1 MYTTDDLHRRQRL
14 LVRIDVNAPVED
26 GAVQSTRRFER
37 HADSIADL
45 LREDHGLA
53 LLAHQGRPGRDT
65 FVTLEEHAEIL
76 SDLLG
81 YPVEYVPSTHGEEAL
96 DVIEDLGAGNV
107 VLLEN
112 TRMTDD
118 ELPEEAP
125 DEKAETEFVQA
136 LAPEFDAYVNDG
148 YSVAHRSHA
157 SIVGFPEVMDAYAG
171 PVMADEYEYNTSLE
185 RREFDGQVTM
195 ILGGTKAE
203 DVIAAMDNLE
213 DRVDRFL
220 LGGVVGEL
228 FLRAEGHP
236 VGHDLPDGP
245 DLYDDNYAEN
255 EELIAD
261 VHDRFGDRIELPTDL
276 AYEAEAEAES
286 EDEPVEEESED
297 VPEESESEDVSEES
311 DSEGVSEEA
320 EPEGAEVED
329 VSEEAESR
337 DVSEEN
343 DSEDVS
349 GEAESEDV
357 SEEAEPENASKMSDP
372 DDIAEVLKPKN
383 VAEVSEPEG
392 EDEDAATGVEGG
404 SEGETEDDTSESTL
418 ETDGGIEGGERAEHR
433 VEEIDEKR
441 VSYMDIGH
449 ETAERYVEV
458 IEESEAVL
466 VKGALGVFEDER
478 FSHGTVEVLQAV
490 ADSDAFS
497 VVGGGDTSRAVPMYG
512 IDEDGFDHLSI
523 AGGAYLKAL
532 TGEPLVG
539 IEALERSAERMDED

>member
-37 HADSIADL
+37 HADSIAAL

-53 LLAHQGRPGRDT
+53 LMAHQGRPGRDT

-81 YPVEYVPSTHGEEAL
+81 YPVEHVPSTHGEEAL
-96 DVIEDLGAGNV
+96 DAIEDLGAGDV
-107 VLLEN
+107 ILLEN
-112 TRMTDD
+112 TRMSDD

-125 DEKAETEFVQA
+125 ESKAGTEFVQA
-136 LAPEFDAYVNDG
+136 LAPELDAYVNDG

-171 PVMADEYEYNTSLE
+171 PVMADEYEYNTSVE
-185 RREFDGQVTM
+185 RKEFDGQVTM
-195 ILGGTKAE
+195 VLGGTKAE

-213 DRVDRFL
+213 EKVDRFL

-228 FLRAEGHP
+228 FLRAKGYP

-261 VHDRFGDRIELPTDL
+261 VLDRFGDRIELPVDL
-276 AYEAEAEAES
+276 AYEDMGEETDEAATEAES
-286 EDEPVEEESED
+286 EDE
-297 VPEESESEDVSEES
+297 
-311 DSEGVSEEA
+311 A
-320 EPEGAEVED
+320 AT
-329 VSEEAESR
+329 
-337 DVSEEN
+337 
-343 DSEDVS
+343 
-349 GEAESEDV
+349 EAESEDGEKA
-357 SEEAEPENASKMSDP
+357 EETDE
-372 DDIAEVLKPKN
+372 
-383 VAEVSEPEG
+383 SEPEA
-392 EDEDAATGVEGG
+392 E
-404 SEGETEDDTSESTL
+404 SEGEAGESEDESGADEGDDDESGAGEGDDDESGADEGDDDKI
-418 ETDGGIEGGERAEHR
+418 ETDGGVEDENGGRSEHR
-433 VEEIDEKR
+433 VEEIDEKT

-458 IEESEAVL
+458 VEESEAVL

-478 FSHGTVEVLQAV
+478 FSHGTVEVLRAV

-512 IDEDGFDHLSI
+512 LDEDGFEHLSI

-532 TGEPLVG
+532 TGEPLAG
-539 IEALERSAERMDED
+539 IEALERAAERMDES

>member
-37 HADSIADL
+37 HADSIANL

-76 SDLLG
+76 TDLLG
-81 YPVEYVPSTHGEEAL
+81 YSVEYVPSTHGEEAL
-96 DVIEDLGAGNV
+96 ETIENLGAGDV
-107 VLLEN
+107 ILLEN

-118 ELPEEAP
+118 ELPEQTPE
-125 DEKAETEFVQA
+125 EKAETEFVRT
-136 LAPEFDAYVNDG
+136 LAPKLDAYVNDG

-185 RREFDGQVTM
+185 RREFDGEVTM

-228 FLRAEGHP
+228 FLRAKGYP

-245 DLYDDNYAEN
+245 GLYDDNYAEN

-261 VHDRFGDRIELPTDL
+261 VLDRFGDRIELPVDL
-276 AYEAEAEAES
+276 AYEEEPGVQPEDEVGDAES
-286 EDEPVEEESED
+286 EDEV
-297 VPEESESEDVSEES
+297 
-311 DSEGVSEEA
+311 EEA
-320 EPEGAEVED
+320 EPED
-329 VSEEAESR
+329 EAG
-337 DVSEEN
+337 D
-343 DSEDVS
+343 
-349 GEAESEDV
+349 AESEDEAGDAEPEDEV
-357 SEEAEPENASKMSDP
+357 EEAEPEDEVEEGEPEDVAEVSDP
-372 DDIAEVLKPKN
+372 EDIAEVLKPED
-383 VAEVSEPEG
+383 VAGSSEK
-392 EDEDAATGVEGG
+392 EDEAVSGAGSEEG
-404 SEGETEDDTSESTL
+404 SEGENEDDADESEL
-418 ETDGGIEGGERAEHR
+418 ETDGGIEGGERAEHH
-433 VEEIDEKR
+433 VDEIDEKT

-449 ETAERYVEV
+449 ETAERYMEV

-478 FSHGTVEVLQAV
+478 FSHGTVEVLRAV
-490 ADSDAFS
+490 ADSDVFS

-532 TGEPLVG
+532 TGEVLVG
-539 IEALERSAERMDED
+539 IEALERAAARMDDS